1 MLMMGEIFTI
11 GNTYCES
18 TSMIEFTLEKLK
30 AYIVPSA
37 ILLLTD
43 FTTYNFWSMLQKLAV
58 LRRIFWKVYGVP
70 EF

>member
-30 AYIVPSA
+30 AYLVPSA
-37 ILLLTD
+37 ILPLTD
-43 FTTYNFWSMLQKLAV
+43 FATYNFRACYKN
-58 LRRIFWKVYGVP
+58 
-70 EF
+70 

>member
-1 MLMMGEIFTI
+1 MLMMGGIFTL

-37 ILLLTD
+37 ILPLTD
-43 FTTYNFWSMLQKLAV
+43 LTTYNF
-58 LRRIFWKVYGVP
+58 
-70 EF
+70 